1 MNLFLNDSKNWTCF
15 FFQKKMTQRIEHF
28 FWFNSKN
35 WTPFNLSKCN
45 SENWICFYMTQRIEF
60 FQYDSQNWTFFFWKR
75 LTELNFIY
83 FFWIRLTELN
93 FFSLN
98 MTKELDS
105 YFLNMTQGIEPL
117 ISWIWRKELNR
128 LIFEYTQRIELFLH
142 RTQRIEIIFE
152 RLKEL
157 NLFFWLKEC
166 NFFWIWLIDLNFFFE
181 KKTMTQR
188 NELFFFFDITQRIE
202 PLEKTKL
209 WFKEL
214 NLFLFHSK
222 NWIFSVRLT
231 ELNLFSL
238 NMTKELDSYFLN
250 MTQWI
255 EQLNFFNMTQRIGP
269 FVLIWRKEL
278 DPFFKYDSKKWT
290 FFKIWLTKLNFWIWP
305 TELNLFFEYD
315 SQNWTF
321 FFNMTERIEPLSK
334 YDSKN

>member
-1 MNLFLNDSKNWTCF
+1 
-15 FFQKKMTQRIEHF
+15 
-28 FWFNSKN
+28 
-35 WTPFNLSKCN
+35 
-45 SENWICFYMTQRIEF
+45 
-60 FQYDSQNWTFFFWKR
+60 
-75 LTELNFIY
+75 
-83 FFWIRLTELN
+83 
-93 FFSLN
+93 
-98 MTKELDS
+98 
-105 YFLNMTQGIEPL
+105 
-117 ISWIWRKELNR
+117 
-128 LIFEYTQRIELFLH
+128 
-142 RTQRIEIIFE
+142 
-152 RLKEL
+152 
-157 NLFFWLKEC
+157 
-166 NFFWIWLIDLNFFFE
+166 
-181 KKTMTQR
+181 MTQR
-188 NELFFFFDITQRIE
+188 NELFFFSISLKE
-202 PLEKTKL
+202 LNPLKKKL

-278 DPFFKYDSKKWT
+278 DPFFKYDEKNWT
-290 FFKIWLTKLNFWIWP
+290 LFKIWLTKLNFFEFDPQNW
-305 TELNLFFEYD
+305 TFFFEYD